1 MAEQSPHSKDLRLH
15 RESDASA
22 TFFITKTLQPKKPI
36 LDAPAR
42 ANVVSAFRFVVNA
55 GRIYLRA
62 RNGFVLTRCRRSPV
76 ANAAEDVGV
85 GKVELTSAIGRRLQP
100 CAETAHALSL

>member
-1 MAEQSPHSKDLRLH
+1 MAEQSPHSKNLRLY
-15 RESDASA
+15 RLSEASA
-22 TFFITKTLQPKKPI
+22 TFFITKTLQPKKQI

-42 ANVVSAFRFVVNA
+42 AIVVSAFRFAVNTE
-55 GRIYLRA
+55 RIYLRA
-62 RNGFVLTRCRRSPV
+62 RNGYVLTRCRRSPV

-100 CAETAHALSL
+100 MR

>member
-1 MAEQSPHSKDLRLH
+1 MADQSPHSKDLRLH
-15 RESDASA
+15 RCSDVSA

-42 ANVVSAFRFVVNA
+42 AIVVLALRFAVNTD
-55 GRIYLRA
+55 RIYLRA
-62 RNGFVLTRCRRSPV
+62 RNEYVLTRCRRSPV

-85 GKVELTSAIGRRLQP
+85 GKVEVTSAIGRRLQP
-100 CAETAHALSL
+100 MR